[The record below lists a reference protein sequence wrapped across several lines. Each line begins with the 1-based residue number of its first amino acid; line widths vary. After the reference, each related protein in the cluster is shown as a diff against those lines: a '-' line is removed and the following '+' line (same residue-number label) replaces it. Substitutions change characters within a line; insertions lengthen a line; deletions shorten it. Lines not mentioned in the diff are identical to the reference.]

1 MAQNAR
7 PSIPQQATETRRTLA
22 AVPQGTS
29 AAAMPRRGFVLYV
42 GLDDADNSPLTSTAD
57 LAEVAETLRDLAR
70 ELLPSA
76 ETHAALSLSP
86 RATGPDSVDAVRDRF
101 DRLHLVRP
109 EDSGA

>member
-7 PSIPQQATETRRTLA
+7 PTIPQQASETRRTLA
-22 AVPQGTS
+22 AVPHGTS

-42 GLDDADNSPLTSTAD
+42 GIDDADNSPLTSSAD
-57 LAEVAETLRDLAR
+57 LAEVAEMLRDLAR

-86 RATGPDSVDAVRDRF
+86 RATGPDTVNAVRDRF
-101 DRLHLVRP
+101 DRLRLVTP
-109 EDSGA
+109 DDTEA